1 LSRDYPSHP
10 LDGPRHKL
18 GRAERQLDD
27 LEAEIARFLRRD
39 TYEITQDFDPE
50 SGRVEL
56 WFVMKHRPPLSWS
69 VAMGEIVHNLRSA
82 LDHLAC
88 QLFLTS
94 GGIDCDWTQFPI
106 LSDDTDAGFQRWI
119 DKRLPGLSNEIAA
132 ELRRLQPYK
141 RGDEAARDPLAILN
155 RLSNEDK
162 HRLLVPMFAATIPG
176 STGMIGHRELR
187 DVEEAPS
194 ATFDLAAGP
203 LSADAPIAVLDF
215 PITGPNP
222 HVEVEPHFPIDIA
235 FDNGGPVVTVLR
247 AIGGYVTNRVFNAF
261 LRFFP
266 SPLPKIDLPEVL
278 PPPRSFG

>member
-1 LSRDYPSHP
+1 VAHL

-39 TYEITQDFDPE
+39 TYEITQNFDPKA
-50 SGRVEL
+50 GRVEL
-56 WFVMKHRPPLSWS
+56 WFVMKQRPPLSWS
-69 VAMGEIVHNLRSA
+69 VTMGEIVHNLRSS

-88 QLFLTS
+88 QLFLAS
-94 GGIDCDWTQFPI
+94 GGNDCEGTKTAFPV
-106 LSDDTDAGFQRWI
+106 LPDTTDVGFRKWI
-119 DKRLPGLSNEIAA
+119 DNQLPGLCNGMIA
-132 ELRRLQPYK
+132 ELHALQPYK
-141 RGDEAARDPLAILN
+141 RGNDAWRDPLAVLN
-155 RLSNEDK
+155 RLSNKDK

-187 DVEEAPS
+187 DVEETPS

-203 LSADAPIAVLDF
+203 LREDTPIAVVDF

-222 HVEVEPHFPIDIA
+222 YVEVEPHFPIDIA
-235 FDNGGPVVTVLR
+235 FDDGGPVVPVLR
-247 AIGGYVTNRVFNAF
+247 GIGGYVSNRVFNAF

-266 SPLPKIDLPEVL
+266 TPLPKLDLPEVL
-278 PPPRSFG
+278 PPPRAVG